1 MTTPGE
7 RLRALRTHA
16 GLSLRELGK
25 RAQIDHAYLARM
37 EADKA
42 PSPVYQTV
50 ARIARE
56 LGVST
61 DTLMQGERDAS

>member
-25 RAQIDHAYLARM
+25 RAQIDHAYVARM
-37 EADKA
+37 EAEKA
-42 PSPVYQTV
+42 PAPAYWTV
-50 ARIARE
+50 ARIARV
-56 LGVST
+56 LGTSS
-61 DTLMQGERDAS
+61 DALMQGEEKPS

>member
-16 GLSLRELGK
+16 GLSLRKLGTH
-25 RAQIDHAYLARM
+25 AEIDHAYLARM

-42 PSPVYQTV
+42 PSPAYWTV
-50 ARIARE
+50 ARIARV
-56 LGVST
+56 LGTSS
-61 DTLMQGERDAS
+61 DALMQGERNES